1 MCPSNTSYFSENYL
15 LVIYQKPEG
24 PHIFSSTRK
33 ATVTTRCLLNMSYC
47 SENYVF
53 VMFKFHFFKL
63 IGASVLLLLNGNQ
76 ILAAMAAILEK
87 LQHPFFDRDFLL
99 DGPSALSEFQINQ
112 CECSP
117 VIERKPK
124 LRWLP
129 WRPYWK
135 SCDTHFKQG
144 SFPSWSQSTL

>member
-1 MCPSNTSYFSENYL
+1 MYL
-15 LVIYQKPEG
+15 L
-24 PHIFSSTRK
+24 
-33 ATVTTRCLLNMSYC
+33 CLS
-47 SENYVF
+47 F
-53 VMFKFHFFKL
+53 IFFKL